1 MRYAAKALVF
11 AVAVGVAVFA
21 LAGTADAT
29 HTKLD
34 LVTPAQLTVGDSVN
48 IQAVLHTAHGGE
60 AIAGATVTFYM
71 DGSFGGIDGEVIL
84 GQAVTDENG
93 IAALSYQPRSAGE
106 HQLRVEYLTPG
117 ASEPEE
123 ATWSHSVGGATA
135 QLYKSSAGVEIPGL
149 NVWLLIAV
157 VATVWVILLSVALR
171 VVAIAQAGIDA
182 GADSLEAPRRAG
194 AQAPASQ
201 GTATGGR

>member
-1 MRYAAKALVF
+1 MKDVVKALLVSVVMG
-11 AVAVGVAVFA
+11 AAVFA
-21 LAGTADAT
+21 LAGTADAS

-34 LVTPAQLTVGDSVN
+34 LVAPSQLTVGDSVD
-48 IQAVLHTAHGGE
+48 IQAVLHAAHGGE
-60 AIAGATVTFYM
+60 AVAGATVTFYM

-84 GQAVTDENG
+84 GQVVTDENG
-93 IAALSYQPRSAGE
+93 VAVLNYQPRTAGE

-117 ASEPEE
+117 ANEPEE
-123 ATWSHSVGGATA
+123 ATWSHSVGGATQ
-135 QLYKSSAGVEIPGL
+135 QLYRSSAGVEIPGL

-171 VVAIAQAGIDA
+171 VVAIAHAGIDA
-182 GADSLEAPRRAG
+182 GAASLEPPRRAG
-194 AQAPASQ
+194 AQASASQ